1 MKSLSLKEI
10 IMAVDGTLKG
20 NINVSEIFINHIT
33 TDTRKIQE
41 GDLFIPLK
49 GENFDGHDFLKQA
62 FEKGA
67 KYCLSEIEMEISEG
81 SSLILVKDTKKA
93 LMDLAKYYR
102 SLFSIPV
109 VAITGS
115 VGKTTTK
122 DLIASVLSQKYMV
135 LKTEGNFNNEIGLPL
150 TIFCLEDFHEIA
162 VLEMGMN
169 SFGEIHNL
177 SEIAKPDIAVITNI
191 GVSHIENLGS
201 RDGILKAKCEIFDFM
216 NEKGIAILNA
226 DDDKLIT
233 LNEKLNEEMKWYGIC
248 NKAGVYAD
256 EIQPKGLEGISCKIH
271 TQQGEFCVN
280 IPVSGNH
287 MIYNAMSAVAV
298 GSLLGLNLEEIR
310 KGIEQFQP
318 SHMRMDILNTN
329 AGITIINDSY
339 NANPVSMKAAIDVL
353 KNGQNRKVCILGDML
368 ELGEYA
374 KDMHYEVG
382 VYAAQ
387 KKIDYIICIG
397 TFAKYMAEGAKE
409 LMGNNIFFYEDK
421 QQFFESGLKNLKAND
436 TVLVKASRGMHFEKI
451 VEKIQEVE

>member
-10 IMAVDGTLKG
+10 IDAVDGVFKG
-20 NINVSEIFINHIT
+20 DVNTSEIFINHIT

-49 GENFDGHDFLKQA
+49 GDNFDGHDFLSQA

-67 KYCLSEIEMEISEG
+67 KCCFSEIETPLSN
-81 SSLILVKDTKKA
+81 LILVKDTKKA
-93 LMDLAKYYR
+93 LRDLAKYYR

-122 DLIASVLSQKYMV
+122 DLIASVLSQKYNV

-150 TIFCLEDFHEIA
+150 TIFCLEDFHEVA

-201 RDGILKAKCEIFDFM
+201 RDGILKAKCEIFDFI
-216 NEKGIAILNA
+216 NKKGTAVLNA

-233 LNEKLNEEMKWYGIC
+233 LNDKLENKISWYGIC
-248 NKAGVYAD
+248 NKSGIYAD
-256 EIQPKGLEGISCKIH
+256 KIQTKGLEGISCKIH
-271 TQQGEFCVN
+271 TQLGEFCTD
-280 IPVSGNH
+280 IPVSGEH
-287 MIYNAMSAVAV
+287 MVYNAMSATIV
-298 GSLLGLNLEEIR
+298 GILLKLNLEEIK
-310 KGIEQFQP
+310 KGIEQFIP
-318 SHMRMDILNTN
+318 SKMRMNILNTN
-329 AGITIINDSY
+329 SGIKIINDSY

-353 KNGQNRKVCILGDML
+353 KNAQRRTVCILGDML
-368 ELGEYA
+368 ELGEYT

-382 VYAAQ
+382 SYAAQ
-387 KKIDYIICIG
+387 KKIDCIICIG
-397 TFAKYMAEGAKE
+397 TFAKYIAEGAKKE
-409 LMGNNIFFYEDK
+409 KDSTVFFYADK
-421 QQFFESGLKNLKAND
+421 EEFFEKGLQILKSDD

-451 VEKIQEVE
+451 VEKIQEVK